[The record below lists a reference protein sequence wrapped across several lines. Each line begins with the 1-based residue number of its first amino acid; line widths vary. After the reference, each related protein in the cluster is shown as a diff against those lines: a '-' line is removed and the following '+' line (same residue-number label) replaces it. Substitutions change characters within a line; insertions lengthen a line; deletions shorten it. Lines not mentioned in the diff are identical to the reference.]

1 MKNTTRFLLGATSFA
16 LLATLGFGTKASAD
30 TADIEFTYN
39 EAALCEFDAASIV
52 GGTWTF
58 AAGEFTTATPGSVD
72 FSCNTLAGSD
82 LAISG
87 VAFNFLADNGIA
99 DPTVYT
105 ATATNSKDA
114 TTLTNANG
122 TPSGALNI
130 QLDDQMVTL
139 TVGLD
144 ATSLAL
150 IPAGDYLGTVTL
162 TSTP

>member
-30 TADIEFTYN
+30 TAEIDFTYT
-39 EAALCEFDAASIV
+39 EAAACAFDVAPV
-52 GGTWTF
+52 DGTWAF
-58 AAGEFTTATPGSVD
+58 NAGEFTTATTGSVN

-82 LAISG
+82 ITISG
-87 VAFNFLADNGIA
+87 VTFNFLSANGIA

-114 TTLTNANG
+114 TSLTNTNG
-122 TPSGALNI
+122 TPGGTLNV
-130 QLDDQMVTL
+130 QLDDESVAL

-144 ATSLAL
+144 ATTLAL